1 MTTTPEVPP
10 APSAVRLLRA
20 ADRAA
25 SPWKNGGGVTRE
37 IAASPAGA
45 GLDDFAWRISLADVG
60 EGGPFSVFAGIDR
73 VITVVEGAG
82 MELTVDGRSELMTGR
97 GRPFAFPGDADTSCR
112 LLDGPIRDFNV
123 MTRRGRV
130 AAEVEIV
137 REDRELPPAD
147 DRLTLLL
154 LVLEGRLRLGA
165 ALLDRYDA
173 ALVRGTGVAGTASV
187 EFMGGTGA
195 AALVAL
201 RDISRP

>member
-173 ALVRGTGVAGTASV
+173 ALVRGTGVTGTASV